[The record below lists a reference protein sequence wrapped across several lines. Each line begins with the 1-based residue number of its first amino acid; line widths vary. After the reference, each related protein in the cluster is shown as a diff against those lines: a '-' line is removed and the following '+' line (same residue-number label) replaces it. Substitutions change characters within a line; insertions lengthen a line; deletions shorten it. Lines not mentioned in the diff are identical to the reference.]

1 MSVLLAR
8 RNLAASLGDLDSI
21 IAAIDQFMKNVQ
33 VVLLFLALLVAF
45 SSGTGELADAAV
57 TAGKLPKVD
66 LAGQKSTPCTFDAL
80 HFLSSLCMHVRE
92 LESMRAASNWL

>member
-1 MSVLLAR
+1 VLRSPQVDLFLSDHVLFYPHSVNKSQLIERCVSVLLAR

-57 TAGKLPKVD
+57 TAGELPRD
-66 LAGQKSTPCTFDAL
+66 
-80 HFLSSLCMHVRE
+80 
-92 LESMRAASNWL
+92 